1 MDILILYCH
10 NIVDFIS
17 YYHNT
22 RKGILYGMYCN
33 ILLYCHIIRNTEFT
47 HYAQLY
53 RKCHS
58 AAILNGHFPHNY
70 HSVAFPGVFYHLCH
84 SLKPEA

>member
-1 MDILILYCH
+1 MILQSLG
-10 NIVDFIS
+10 
-17 YYHNT
+17 
-22 RKGILYGMYCN
+22 K
-33 ILLYCHIIRNTEFT
+33 FT